1 MFVRKDIVALSVP
14 FTLGVAAAAVSEGFS
29 QGLYIVSSLCGIA
42 AVALLCLAAR
52 NGRQQAAVYALFF
65 ALGAFCWIN
74 DHICGSPAARQ
85 PEAALRGLERL
96 TAAIDAAGFRKP
108 GTAALLK
115 ALLTGQRKALDQAT
129 VAAFRAAGA
138 SHILALSGLH
148 LGIIYAC
155 IALLLRIFGNGRAA
169 GVARAVIS
177 VTACGFYTVMTG
189 AGPSIVRAF
198 LFITMNEISRLLPHR
213 RRDPLAVL
221 CTALLIQLCISPSV
235 ISSVGFQLSYL
246 AMLGIF
252 LIYPPLETWYP
263 EGFRFD
269 PLRRIWCSIAL
280 TISCQV
286 FTAPLVWMTFRSF
299 PKYFLLTNLVAL
311 PLTEALMAC
320 SVASI
325 SLSALGW
332 CPEML
337 KGLVDALAQALIFCL
352 KTIASI

>member
-14 FTLGVAAAAVSEGFS
+14 FTLGVAAAAVSGGCF
-29 QGLYIVSSLCGIA
+29 QRLYLMSSICCA
-42 AVALLCLAAR
+42 AALAMLCLAVR
-52 NGRQQAAVYALFF
+52 EGRQQVALYALFF
-65 ALGAFCWIN
+65 ALGAFCWVN

-85 PEAALRGLERL
+85 PEVALRGLERL

-115 ALLTGQRKALDQAT
+115 ALLTGQRGALDQTT
-129 VAAFRAAGA
+129 VAAFRTAGA

-155 IALLLRIFGNGRAA
+155 ITLLLRIFGNGRAA
-169 GVARAVIS
+169 GFARAAITM
-177 VTACGFYTVMTG
+177 TACGFYTVMTG

-198 LFITMNEISRLLPHR
+198 LFIAMNEISRLLPHR

-235 ISSVGFQLSYL
+235 ISSLGFQLSYL

-252 LIYPPLETWYP
+252 LIYPVLETWYP
-263 EGFRFD
+263 QGPRFD
-269 PLRRIWCSIAL
+269 PMRRIWCSTAL
-280 TISCQV
+280 TLSCQV
-286 FTAPLVWMTFRSF
+286 FTAPLVWMTFHSF

-325 SLSALGW
+325 TLCALGW

-337 KGLVDALAQALIFCL
+337 QGLVDALAQALIFCL
-352 KTIASI
+352 KTISSI